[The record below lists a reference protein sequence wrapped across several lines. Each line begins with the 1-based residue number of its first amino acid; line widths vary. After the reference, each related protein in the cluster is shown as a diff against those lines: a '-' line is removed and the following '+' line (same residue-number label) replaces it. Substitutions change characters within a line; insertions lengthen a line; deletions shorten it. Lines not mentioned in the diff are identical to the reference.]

1 MFVFVYIQQPW
12 PSPVTLRSSIYLEVT
27 VSGQHTNTTGG
38 HPGSTHYHQV
48 KNTIEITSR
57 AKTGQLQQQGLPTIW
72 LFGRIIKCWRYKFGS
87 CHVVHDENAKHF
99 N

>member
-38 HPGSTHYHQV
+38 HPDSTHNHQV
-48 KNTIEITSR
+48 KNTIEITFR
-57 AKTGQLQQQGLPTIW
+57 AKSYVYTLLNLT
-72 LFGRIIKCWRYKFGS
+72 
-87 CHVVHDENAKHF
+87 E
-99 N
+99 